1 MHEGSGSARGIAV
14 AEQERIRAIPM
25 SLSPAS
31 KTRPNDATLE
41 QTLRDAV
48 QNVYKSGNLE
58 NLTVRRIR
66 KSVEDDLNLEEDF
79 FKTDDT
85 WTSKSKLVIQAEVV
99 RVDYRW

>member
-1 MHEGSGSARGIAV
+1 
-14 AEQERIRAIPM
+14 M
-25 SLSPAS
+25 SSSPAS
-31 KTRPNDATLE
+31 KTRPADATLE
-41 QTLRDAV
+41 QTLRYAV

-99 RVDYRW
+99 RVDYRTSGGNELVSG